1 MPCCLPLSPPLSPQ
15 VRDRA
20 AASLKL
26 LTADDV
32 GPAKLVV
39 GGKLPMGPRAMTRS
53 LREYQARPVPGSFTF
68 DALPAVEEEA
78 VATKV
83 RHRGAPVRARGAVLT
98 TVCAAVL
105 LLPTSPHECR
115 TPTSPSPVLALV
127 AARRPPVWAVAAAT
141 WRSWPRCPS
150 SPSWA
155 RCSGPR
161 LRLR

>member
-1 MPCCLPLSPPLSPQ
+1 MHVVAMHVLITCRRPRRCTRCHWHQ

-32 GPAKLVV
+32 TPAKLVV
-39 GGKLPMGPRAMTRS
+39 GGKLPMNPRAMTRS

-83 RHRGAPVRARGAVLT
+83 CTKGAAPSMRAG
-98 TVCAAVL
+98 
-105 LLPTSPHECR
+105 
-115 TPTSPSPVLALV
+115 
-127 AARRPPVWAVAAAT
+127 
-141 WRSWPRCPS
+141 
-150 SPSWA
+150 
-155 RCSGPR
+155 
-161 LRLR
+161 